1 MVTRVVD
8 AAPTPESLAS
18 PPRRAATVIGLTL
31 AVLIAAVTVALPVP
45 DGLTPQ
51 AIHLAG
57 VFTIALVL
65 WITEAI
71 PIAVTSLLVI
81 VLQPVFQV
89 TTVGAAVGGF
99 MTPVFFFVVAMFC
112 IAQVVVDSGLA
123 RRFALMLLEHAGSDS
138 RRVVLAFMVGASV
151 MSTVVSDVPVAAVWM
166 SMALPL
172 LARLEAKPGASR
184 FGKALMIGIPVAAF
198 IGGVGTPAGSSINIL
213 GLFQIEQFGKVQ
225 VSFLQ
230 WMAIGI
236 PMVVILTPVSW
247 WVLVRVFPPE
257 VPTIGSTAD
266 LRNERRALGRLTA
279 SELKVLVLLA
289 GMVVL
294 WIASSWV
301 RAIDTTLVAMAGA
314 IAMFLPGMNLLTWPR
329 AQRTIGW
336 DALLLI
342 GSVTSLGA
350 AAAST
355 GLAKFLVGALPDM
368 QGWPIFATI
377 ALISGVTVVIHLPVP
392 VNPAIVGVLI
402 PPIALLALSTG
413 QDPALYTLPVVFTA
427 SCAMLLPL
435 DAVTVITYSKGY
447 YRMTDMLLPGAII
460 SAIWV
465 VLMAALMTW
474 LAPAIGV
481 V

>member
-1 MVTRVVD
+1 
-8 AAPTPESLAS
+8 
-18 PPRRAATVIGLTL
+18 
-31 AVLIAAVTVALPVP
+31 VLLPVP
-45 DGLTPQ
+45 AGLTPQ
-51 AIHLAG
+51 GAHLAG
-57 VFTIALVL
+57 VFVIALIL
-65 WITEAI
+65 WVTEAI

-81 VLQPVFQV
+81 LLQPVFQV
-89 TTVGAAVGGF
+89 TTTGAAVGGF

-123 RRFALMLLEHAGSDS
+123 RRFALLLLERARTDS
-138 RRVVLAFMVGASV
+138 RRVVLAFMVGAAA

-172 LARLEAKPGASR
+172 LARIDATPGQSQL
-184 FGKALMIGIPVAAF
+184 GKALMIGIPVAAF

-213 GLFQIEQFGKVQ
+213 GLFQIEQFGKVH

-230 WMAIGI
+230 WMAIGL
-236 PMVVILTPVSW
+236 PMVLILTPLAW
-247 WVLVRVFPPE
+247 AVLIRVFPPE
-257 VPTIGSTAD
+257 VPTLGNAAE
-266 LRNERRALGRLTA
+266 LRDERRALGGFTVP
-279 SELKVLVLLA
+279 EKKVVTLLA
-289 GMVVL
+289 GMVAL
-294 WIASSWV
+294 WVASSWV

-314 IAMFLPGMNLLTWPR
+314 VAMFLPGMNLLTWPR

-355 GLAKFLVGALPDM
+355 GLAKYLVGALPDM
-368 QGWPIFATI
+368 QLWPVYAVI
-377 ALISGVTVVIHLPVP
+377 ALISAVTVVIHLPVP

-402 PPIALLALSTG
+402 PPIALLAASTG
-413 QDPALYTLPVVFTA
+413 QNAALYTLPVVFTA

-460 SAIWV
+460 SVFWV
-465 VLMAALMTW
+465 ILMTLLMAW
-474 LAPAIGV
+474 VAPAVGLL
-481 V
+481 

>member
-1 MVTRVVD
+1 MSTQVVD
-8 AAPTPESLAS
+8 AGPTPPASTAPT
-18 PPRRAATVIGLTL
+18 RRTPTLVGIAL
-31 AVLIAAVTVALPVP
+31 AVLVGAITVVLPTP
-45 DGLTPQ
+45 AGLTP
-51 AIHLAG
+51 AAVHLAG

-65 WITEAI
+65 WVTEAI

-89 TTVGAAVGGF
+89 TTLGAAASGF

-138 RRVVLAFMVGASV
+138 RRVVLAFMVGAAV
-151 MSTVVSDVPVAAVWM
+151 MSTIVSDVPVAAVWM

-172 LARLEAKPGASR
+172 LARIDAKPGASAL
-184 FGKALMIGIPVAAF
+184 GKALMIGIPVAAF

-236 PMVVILTPVSW
+236 PMVIVLTPVAW
-247 WVLVRVFPPE
+247 WVIVRIFRPE
-257 VPTIGSTAD
+257 VPTVGSAAEI
-266 LRNERRALGRLTA
+266 REERLALGGF
-279 SELKVLVLLA
+279 SPGEIKVLALLGA
-289 GMVVL
+289 MIAL
-294 WIASSWV
+294 WVASSWA

-314 IAMFLPGMNLLTWPR
+314 IAMFVPGMNLLTWPR

-355 GLAKFLVGALPDM
+355 GLAKYLVGALPDM
-368 QGWPIFATI
+368 QYWPVFAVI
-377 ALISGVTVVIHLPVP
+377 ALISAVTVLIHLPLP
-392 VNPAIVGVLI
+392 VNPAIIGVLI
-402 PPIALLALSTG
+402 PPIAILAITTG
-413 QDPALYTLPVVFTA
+413 QNPALYTLPIVFTA

-460 SAIWV
+460 SVVWV
-465 VLMAALMTW
+465 LLMAALMTW
-474 LAPAIGV
+474 VAPAIGLV
-481 V
+481 